1 MTEKTFDLKLVE
13 DKELF
18 EKIKAQSDLYTR
30 LFRLLADEFPQEM
43 ILNKHPGSKGSKISM
58 GYRLEN
64 CPYQVLDII
73 RDFDENTGWNI
84 RILNWWGHGLYLF
97 ILYGKSTYGKMK
109 SSILRLDN
117 SYKISDQTSPW
128 EYKKMVAGGI
138 NIASLSKS
146 NNISLSNYF
155 QVFKKIE
162 TEPDF
167 EKTYSILKKEIRFI
181 FDNHF

>member
-1 MTEKTFDLKLVE
+1 MTEEYFDLKLFE

-30 LFRLLADEFPQEM
+30 LFQLIADEFPQEM
-43 ILNKHPGSKGSKISM
+43 IMTKHHGSKGSKISM

-64 CPYQVLDII
+64 CPYQVLDMV
-73 RDFDENTGWNI
+73 RDFDENKGWNI
-84 RILNWWGHGLYLF
+84 RLLNWWGHGLYLF
-97 ILYGKSTYGKMK
+97 VLYGKSTFEKMN
-109 SSILRLDN
+109 SSIQRLDN
-117 SYKISDQTSPW
+117 SYQISNQPSPW
-128 EYKKMVAGGI
+128 EYKKIVDGGI
-138 NIASLSKS
+138 NIASIS
-146 NNISLSNYF
+146 NTNNPSLSRYF